1 MTPSDP
7 AAVAPSPIDR
17 PDAPSDLSVV
27 IVSWNVASLLRECI
41 RSVVADSDG
50 LSLQVIVV
58 DNASADESVAMLRSE
73 FPWVGVIANPTNL
86 GYARAS
92 NQGLRLARASRVLFL
107 NPDTVVVRGALEILL
122 RFLEEHPEAGMLG
135 PSLWIE
141 DGTFQETS
149 ARVLPTVGRLVAVD
163 VFRLGT
169 LPLFGRWF
177 HRRLVSPYD
186 FDLVQEVQAISG
198 AAMLVRRDLL
208 VERGGF
214 GECFIHCGEDLDLC
228 YRIRRA
234 GWRIFFVPGA
244 RIVHLRGRSARQAP
258 VWTLV
263 NGAISIQRYL
273 DRCFGGGSAR
283 LYRLA
288 LQWIDVPATLLIG
301 LIKRALRLQPASDL
315 RVRLQYARGIWTW
328 RPM

>member
-7 AAVAPSPIDR
+7 PAGTSPPLERPGAAA
-17 PDAPSDLSVV
+17 DLSVV

-41 RSVVADSDG
+41 RSVVSDSAD

-58 DNASADESVAMLRSE
+58 DNASADESVAMLRRE
-73 FPWVGVIANPTNL
+73 FPWVRLIANTTNL

-92 NQGLRLARASRVLFL
+92 NQGLRLATASRVLLL
-107 NPDTVVVRGALEILL
+107 NPDTIVTRGALGLLL
-122 RFLEEHPEAGMLG
+122 RFLEDHPEVGMLG
-135 PSLWIE
+135 PSLWNE

-149 ARVLPTVGRLVAVD
+149 ARVLPTVGRLVAID
-163 VFRLGT
+163 VFRLSA
-169 LPLFGRWF
+169 LPLVGRWF
-177 HRRLVSPYD
+177 HRRLISPYD
-186 FDLVQEVQAISG
+186 EGVVQEVQAISG

-208 VERGGF
+208 VKGGGF

-228 YRIRRA
+228 YRVRRA

-244 RIVHLRGRSARQAP
+244 RVVHLRGRSARQAP

-263 NGAISIQRYL
+263 NAAISIQCYL
-273 DRCFGGGSAR
+273 ERCFGGGSAR

-301 LIKRALRLQPASDL
+301 LIKTVLRLRPSGDL